1 MDISKFP
8 TDNLY
13 KFIAIFGL
21 VIFIVSYFYPTILY
35 NKVLYQ
41 SAEINADLETLEQKI
56 TSQEN
61 LIKFLQKLSDK
72 ATNKNKDTIIKSLF
86 EEKVK
91 LTTFNN
97 ELQETKKKHY
107 ILTSKTDEWEHWAD
121 LALWSQVIGG
131 LMMIL
136 GFYFW
141 YFKLQ
146 RYQDIIIK
154 NEAMKIKNETT
165 NI

>member
-91 LTTFNN
+91 LTKVVSKEKIDLLKAQIN
-97 ELQETKKKHY
+97 
-107 ILTSKTDEWEHWAD
+107 ILLEI
-121 LALWSQVIGG
+121 QN
-131 LMMIL
+131 
-136 GFYFW
+136 
-141 YFKLQ
+141 KL
-146 RYQDIIIK
+146 K
-154 NEAMKIKNETT
+154 
-165 NI
+165 